1 MVSTAALAR
10 ERVAARKATPRSK
23 SRRQVG
29 FMRVEGFLQRITTE
43 GVVNSAGSPKWTVVL
58 GEGAARVSGDA
69 AVVWRIGAAPCA
81 ADLR

>member
-1 MVSTAALAR
+1 
-10 ERVAARKATPRSK
+10 
-23 SRRQVG
+23 
-29 FMRVEGFLQRITTE
+29 MRVEGFLQRITTE

-58 GEGAARVSGDA
+58 GEGVVRVSGDA